1 MTVWK
6 RGSWTSKLSFFPAP
20 CWISRPA
27 VSGSVPGLPWGFP
40 PSQPSGESSL
50 HAERQQF
57 DSQVL
62 VGHWA
67 SHTFMSESSCRMVK
81 KKKSLSSSS
90 CISGLILSPSLLKHW
105 HSWLILDDYSR
116 CTKSQGQFFF
126 LHDSWTLSDEAKGTT
141 SFSHHVSQ
149 SLGFSIALIS
159 CQRASQRGK
168 RDNAQSCQSITANL
182 TFAM

>member
-1 MTVWK
+1 MWSLFQSSINPSICLLLMTVWK

-62 VGHWA
+62 VGHRA

-90 CISGLILSPSLLKHW
+90 CISGLILSPSLLTPCVTVFRFQHCFN
-105 HSWLILDDYSR
+105 ILPACFTKKEKGQ
-116 CTKSQGQFFF
+116 CTV
-126 LHDSWTLSDEAKGTT
+126 LSEYN
-141 SFSHHVSQ
+141 S
-149 SLGFSIALIS
+149 
-159 CQRASQRGK
+159 
-168 RDNAQSCQSITANL
+168 
-182 TFAM
+182 

>member
-1 MTVWK
+1 MWSLFQSSINPSICLLLMTVWK
-6 RGSWTSKLSFFPAP
+6 RGSWASKLSFFPAP

-62 VGHWA
+62 VGHRA

-126 LHDSWTLSDEAKGTT
+126 YMIHERCPMKPKGQ
-141 SFSHHVSQ
+141 HHFHTMCHI
-149 SLGFSIALIS
+149 L
-159 CQRASQRGK
+159 
-168 RDNAQSCQSITANL
+168 
-182 TFAM
+182 

>member
-6 RGSWTSKLSFFPAP
+6 RGSWASKLSFFPAP

-62 VGHWA
+62 VGHRA

-90 CISGLILSPSLLKHW
+90 CISALILSPSLLKHW

-126 LHDSWTLSDEAKGTT
+126 FTWFMNA
-141 SFSHHVSQ
+141 V
-149 SLGFSIALIS
+149 
-159 CQRASQRGK
+159 RWSQRDNIIFTPCVTFFRFQHCFNILLACFTK
-168 RDNAQSCQSITANL
+168 REKGQCTVLSEYNS
-182 TFAM
+182 